1 MNLRHPGPSLVLMS
15 CLLAGATASAQQ
27 PPTADEVVSTMEKLN
42 GVTPGARRNHIQGI
56 CATGSFV
63 GAKAVQA
70 YSRSAL
76 FSGEAV
82 PVVARF
88 SLAGG
93 NPNTPDSARSPR
105 GLAIEFRL
113 PGGALQHFTML
124 NVPVFGAATPQSFL
138 DALQANLPDPQT
150 GKPDPARQQAFR
162 DSHPD
167 AKALGEFLARNNPP
181 VSYAQSDFYG
191 VHTFRFV
198 NQKDQ
203 TTLVKWR
210 FEPEAGVLRWSDE
223 ALKTAPPRFLDQDL
237 LDRAKAG
244 PLRWNMVLTL
254 GEPGD
259 EQNNPTVYWP
269 SERRQLQAGVLTL
282 TAATPQAGAECEKLN
297 FDPLVIAEGI
307 APTQDP
313 VLLFRSP
320 AYAASFVKR
329 LTGR

>member
-1 MNLRHPGPSLVLMS
+1 MKTIQAPKSVLLMA
-15 CLLAGATASAQQ
+15 LLLTGMAASAA
-27 PPTADEVVSTMEKLN
+27 PPTADEVVSTMEQLN
-42 GVTPGARRNHIQGI
+42 GVTPGARRNHIRGL

-63 GAKAVQA
+63 GAPALQA

-76 FSGEAV
+76 FGGQPV

-93 NPNTPDSARSPR
+93 NPNTPDSAKSPR

-113 PGGALQHFTML
+113 PGGSLQHFTML
-124 NVPVFGAATPQSFL
+124 NVPVFSAATPQTFQ
-138 DALQANLPDPQT
+138 DALLANLPDPQT
-150 GKPDPARQQAFR
+150 GKPDPAKQQAFR

-167 AKALGEFLARNNPP
+167 AKPLAEFMARNNPP
-181 VSYAQSDFYG
+181 VSYAQSDFHS
-191 VHTFRFV
+191 VHTFKFV
-198 NQKDQ
+198 NPQDQ
-203 TTLVKWR
+203 TTLVRWR
-210 FEPEAGVLRWSDE
+210 FEPEAGVSRWSDE
-223 ALKTAPPRFLDQDL
+223 ALRTAPTRFLDEDL
-237 LDRAKAG
+237 LNRVKAG
-244 PLRWNMVLTL
+244 PLRWNMVVTL
-254 GEPGD
+254 GEAGD

-269 SERRQLQAGVLTL
+269 SERRQVQAGVLTL

>member
-1 MNLRHPGPSLVLMS
+1 MTTTPSMKSALLMAL
-15 CLLAGATASAQQ
+15 LLASAAASAEA
-27 PPTADEVVSTMEKLN
+27 PTADEVVSTMEKLN
-42 GVTPGARRNHIQGI
+42 GVTPGARRNHIRGI
-56 CATGSFV
+56 CATGSFL
-63 GAKAVQA
+63 GAPALQA

-76 FSGEAV
+76 FSGQPV

-93 NPNTPDSARSPR
+93 NPNTPDSAKSPR

-113 PGGALQHFTML
+113 PGGGLQHFTML
-124 NVPVFGAATPQSFL
+124 NVPVFSAATPQTFQ
-138 DALQANLPDPQT
+138 DALLANLPDPQT
-150 GKPDPARQQAFR
+150 GKPDPAKQQAFR

-167 AKALGEFLARNNPP
+167 AKPLADFMARNNPP
-181 VSYAQSDFYG
+181 VSYAQSEFYS
-191 VHTFRFV
+191 VHTFKFV
-198 NQKDQ
+198 NPQDQ
-203 TTLVKWR
+203 TTLVRWR
-210 FEPEAGVLRWSDE
+210 FEPEAGVSRWSDE
-223 ALKTAPPRFLDQDL
+223 ALKTAPTRFLDEDL
-237 LDRAKAG
+237 LGRVKAG
-244 PLRWNMVLTL
+244 PLRWNMVVTL
-254 GEPGD
+254 GEAGD

-269 SERRQLQAGVLTL
+269 SERRQVQAGVLTL

>member
-1 MNLRHPGPSLVLMS
+1 MTTTPSMKSALLMAL
-15 CLLAGATASAQQ
+15 LLASAAASAEA
-27 PPTADEVVSTMEKLN
+27 PTAYEVVSTMEKLN
-42 GVTPGARRNHIQGI
+42 GVTPGARRNHIRGI

-63 GAKAVQA
+63 GAPALQA

-76 FSGEAV
+76 FSGQPV

-113 PGGALQHFTML
+113 PGGGLQHFTML
-124 NVPVFGAATPQSFL
+124 NVPVFSAATPQTFQ
-138 DALQANLPDPQT
+138 DALLANLPDPQT
-150 GKPDPARQQAFR
+150 GKPDPAKQQAFR

-167 AKALGEFLARNNPP
+167 AKPLADFMARNNPP
-181 VSYAQSDFYG
+181 VSYAQSEFYS
-191 VHTFRFV
+191 VHTFKFV
-198 NQKDQ
+198 NPQDQ
-203 TTLVKWR
+203 TTLVRWR
-210 FEPEAGVLRWSDE
+210 FEPEAGVSRWSDE
-223 ALKTAPPRFLDQDL
+223 ALKTAPTRFLDEDL
-237 LDRAKAG
+237 LGRVKAG
-244 PLRWNMVLTL
+244 PLRWNMVVTL
-254 GEPGD
+254 GEAGD

-269 SERRQLQAGVLTL
+269 SERRQVQAGVLTL
-282 TAATPQAGAECEKLN
+282 TSATPQAGAECEKLN